1 MRTPL
6 AKAKSLQ
13 RLQNVINATK
23 KTVAS
28 ISSHLGPDTL
38 CGQGGAAHVDGR
50 TAEDAQA
57 HSSPTL
63 TQRETRLITHAYD
76 MKGTWGL
83 LIKTLFQTGEDACE
97 EQAKF
102 CRKVRVWGQIQ
113 KLVVRNAMTY
123 RLPNS
128 RKSNFATEPSPL
140 AREGVHDRTDDAI
153 RPPYGG

>member
-1 MRTPL
+1 M
-6 AKAKSLQ
+6 AKEVRHALTVERPKTRKRIVA
-13 RLQNVINATK
+13 RLSRK
-23 KTVAS
+23 
-28 ISSHLGPDTL
+28 
-38 CGQGGAAHVDGR
+38 
-50 TAEDAQA
+50 E
-57 HSSPTL
+57 
-63 TQRETRLITHAYD
+63 ETRLITHAYD

-97 EQAKF
+97 EQAMF